1 MSDSG
6 ATPKVSRKVLSRRSN
21 RGAIF
26 PGDAREMGAAAKY
39 ELKDPATSRA
49 AELNIMSGTL
59 GPDVLDISHL
69 ARDLGVF
76 TYDPGFMATAS
87 TESKITYIDGD
98 AGLLLYRGYPVEQLA
113 ESSSYV
119 EVANLLINGSLP
131 TKAQLDA
138 FRNSVTRHTMV
149 SEPLLRFFQGF
160 HHDAHPMAMVSAVVA
175 SMAAFYHDTTD
186 INDPRHREIF
196 AHRIIAKL
204 PTIAAAAYKHT
215 LGQPFIY
222 PRNDL
227 RYCANILNMFF
238 AVPCEAYSIDPVAVE
253 ALDLLFILHADHEQ
267 NASTSTV
274 RLAGSTGVNP
284 YAAISA
290 GISALWG
297 PAHGGANEA
306 VLDMLDGVG
315 SAANI
320 GQFLARVKD
329 KSDNVR
335 LMGFG
340 HRVYKNVDPRAKI
353 IRNMCYRV
361 LENLGKGNSPLFEL
375 ALKLEEVALKDDYFV
390 SRRLYPNVDFY
401 SGIIYSALGIPRSM
415 FTVMFAIARTAGWVA
430 HWQEMVSDPHMRIGR
445 PRQLYT
451 GPTKRDYQAIE
462 KRDGGLMQSSRGL

>member
-1 MSDSG
+1 MPDSG
-6 ATPKVSRKVLSRRSN
+6 ATPKIGRKVLSRRDN
-21 RGAIF
+21 QRVIIT
-26 PGDAREMGAAAKY
+26 GDGRETGAAAKY
-39 ELKDPATSRA
+39 ELKNPATSRA
-49 AELNIMSGTL
+49 AELNIRSGTL

-69 ARDLGVF
+69 TRDLGVF

-87 TESKITYIDGD
+87 TESKITFIDGD
-98 AGLLLYRGYPVEQLA
+98 AGVLLYRGYPVEQLA
-113 ESSSYV
+113 EHSSHL
-119 EVANLLINGSLP
+119 EVANLLIDGRLP

-138 FRNSVTRHTMV
+138 FRDSITRHTMV
-149 SEPLLRFFQGF
+149 NEQLLRFFQGF

-175 SMAAFYHDTTD
+175 SMAAFYQDTTD
-186 INDPRHREIF
+186 INDPRQREIF

-227 RYCANILNMFF
+227 GYCANILNMFF

-253 ALDLLFILHADHEQ
+253 AMDLLFILHADHEQ

-290 GISALWG
+290 GVSALWG

-306 VLDMLDGVG
+306 VLDMLDGIG

-320 GQFLARVKD
+320 GKFLERVKD
-329 KSDNVR
+329 KSDSVR

-340 HRVYKNVDPRAKI
+340 HRVYKNFDPRAKI
-353 IRNMCYRV
+353 IRSMAYRV
-361 LENLGKGNSPLFEL
+361 LEKMGTSNDQLFEL
-375 ALKLEEVALKDDYFV
+375 ALKLEEIALKDDYFV
-390 SRRLYPNVDFY
+390 SRKLYPNVDFY
-401 SGIIYSALGIPRSM
+401 SGIIYRALGIPRSM

-462 KRDGGLMQSSRGL
+462 QRVA

>member
-1 MSDSG
+1 MS
-6 ATPKVSRKVLSRRSN
+6 T
-21 RGAIF
+21 
-26 PGDAREMGAAAKY
+26 KY
-39 ELKDPATSRA
+39 ELKNLTTGKSTQLDS
-49 AELNIMSGTL
+49 MSGTL
-59 GPDVLDISHL
+59 GPDVINIANLTKDMN
-69 ARDLGVF
+69 VF
-76 TYDPGFMATAS
+76 TFDPGFMATAS
-87 TESKITYIDGD
+87 TESKITFIDGD
-98 AGLLLYRGYPVEQLA
+98 AGVLLYRGYPVEQLA
-113 ESSSYV
+113 EKSSFL
-119 EVANLLINGSLP
+119 EVANLLINGSLA
-131 TKAQLDA
+131 TKAELER
-138 FRNSVTRHTMV
+138 FRNSIMHHTMV
-149 SEPLLRFFQGF
+149 NEQLLRFFQGF
-160 HHDAHPMAMVSAVVA
+160 HHNAHPMAMVSAVVA

-227 RYCANILNMFF
+227 RYCSNMLNMFF
-238 AVPCEAYSIDPVAVE
+238 SVPCEPYAIDPIAAE

-274 RLAGSTGVNP
+274 RLAGSTGANP

-290 GISALWG
+290 GVSALWG

-306 VLDMLDGVG
+306 VLDMLDGIGSVG
-315 SAANI
+315 NI
-320 GQFLARVKD
+320 DKFLARVKD
-329 KSDNVR
+329 KSDGMR

-340 HRVYKNVDPRAKI
+340 HRVYQNFDPRAKI
-353 IRNMCYRV
+353 IRGICYRV
-361 LENLGKGNSPLFEL
+361 LEKLGRTDNPIFEL
-375 ALKLEEVALKDDYFV
+375 ALKLEEIALRDDYFV

-451 GPTKRDYQAIE
+451 GPTKRDYQPID
-462 KRDGGLMQSSRGL
+462 KR